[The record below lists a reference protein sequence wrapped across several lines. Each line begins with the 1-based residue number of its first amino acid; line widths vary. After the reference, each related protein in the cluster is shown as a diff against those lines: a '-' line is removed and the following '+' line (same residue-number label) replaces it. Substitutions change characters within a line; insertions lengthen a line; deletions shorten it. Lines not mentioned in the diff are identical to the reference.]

1 MDNLKAMEAYA
12 AVVRCRSYAQ
22 AAESLGVSRAV
33 VTKYV
38 MQLESH
44 LGARLLN
51 RTTRRV
57 SPTEVGEDYYRFC
70 TGVLDEIRDK
80 EAAIAAGQRE
90 AEGTVR
96 VMAPK
101 SFGSLYL
108 GRVFADFVARY
119 PNIHVSLFLTDL
131 SLRTFDLVESGSDL
145 AIRLT
150 AQADSSLVSRRIGT
164 ARWVLCAAP
173 GFHRRAWRAVA
184 AGRPARPALRH
195 AHALAVH
202 AARRRLDLPR
212 PGRRG
217 DGQGHRAVHGQ
228 QRDGGAPGGTRRQ
241 RGALLPTYC
250 IGPDLK
256 AGTLRGVLPGYA
268 PPAEE
273 ISVIFPHRTLL
284 PQKSRLVIDFLAEA
298 FQPPPWDRA

>member
-12 AVVRCRSYAQ
+12 AVVRRRSYAQ
-22 AAESLGVSRAV
+22 AAEGLGVSRAV

-173 GFHRRAWRAVA
+173 GFIDAHGAPSRPDDLRGLPCVMHTRSPSMPRGAAWTFHGPDGAVTVKVTGPVMVNSVMA
-184 AGRPARPALRH
+184 ARQA
-195 AHALAVH
+195 ALA
-202 AARRRLDLPR
+202 
-212 PGRRG
+212 
-217 DGQGHRAVHGQ
+217 
-228 QRDGGAPGGTRRQ
+228 GAGA
-241 RGALLPTYC
+241 ALLPTYC

-256 AGTLRGVLPGYA
+256 AGTLRALLPGHA

-284 PQKSRLVIDFLAEA
+284 PQKSRLVIDFLADA
-298 FQPPPWDRA
+298 FQPPPWD